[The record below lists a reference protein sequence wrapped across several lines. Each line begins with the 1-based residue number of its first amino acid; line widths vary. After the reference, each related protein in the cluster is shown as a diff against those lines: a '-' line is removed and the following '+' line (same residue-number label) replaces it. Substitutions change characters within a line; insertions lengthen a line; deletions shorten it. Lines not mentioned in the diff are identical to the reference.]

1 MKAIKLNGIEEEI
14 FYEKLENGLDVY
26 LYKKENCTNNYVTFT
41 TKFGSINTE
50 FIPINKSK
58 IVHVPHGVAHFLE
71 HKVFAQKKDPQP
83 EEFFARSG
91 TLCNAYTTFKNTTYL
106 FSGPNSLK
114 DNVCFLLDYVQNPY
128 FTKENVESEKG
139 IITQEIN
146 MCDDTPSDVL
156 YEHIRKNTFHQNPFK
171 DSIIGTTKDIEKI
184 TTETLFTCYNTFY
197 HPSNMFLVITGNFD
211 EHELLN
217 AIKENQKTKEYKLV
231 SKIKLKEY
239 KEPNNVVKEKEII
252 NMKTPIPKLAYNIK
266 ISLSDININIR
277 KYNLYLF
284 IIFSCLFDDTS
295 SFDEEAKQENIITNT
310 ISLNLLNC
318 DSHMLISLINETE
331 NYNEL
336 IEKIE
341 KNLKNIKITEE
352 DLERK
357 KKVLISNELFSFEN
371 IEAINDMIVDNIIF
385 NNKIENNIIDILKSL
400 NKEELDKIIKNI
412 NLNNKSIVI
421 LKDKEK
427 SKKS

>member
-1 MKAIKLNGIEEEI
+1 M
-14 FYEKLENGLDVY
+14 
-26 LYKKENCTNNYVTFT
+26 
-41 TKFGSINTE
+41 
-50 FIPINKSK
+50 
-58 IVHVPHGVAHFLE
+58 
-71 HKVFAQKKDPQP
+71 
-83 EEFFARSG
+83 
-91 TLCNAYTTFKNTTYL
+91 
-106 FSGPNSLK
+106 
-114 DNVCFLLDYVQNPY
+114 
-128 FTKENVESEKG
+128 
-139 IITQEIN
+139 
-146 MCDDTPSDVL
+146 
-156 YEHIRKNTFHQNPFK
+156 
-171 DSIIGTTKDIEKI
+171 
-184 TTETLFTCYNTFY
+184 
-197 HPSNMFLVITGNFD
+197 
-211 EHELLN
+211 
-217 AIKENQKTKEYKLV
+217 

-252 NMKTPIPKLAYNIK
+252 NMEKPIPKLAYNIK
-266 ISLSDININIR
+266 ISLSNININIR

-341 KNLKNIKITEE
+341 KNLKNIKITKE